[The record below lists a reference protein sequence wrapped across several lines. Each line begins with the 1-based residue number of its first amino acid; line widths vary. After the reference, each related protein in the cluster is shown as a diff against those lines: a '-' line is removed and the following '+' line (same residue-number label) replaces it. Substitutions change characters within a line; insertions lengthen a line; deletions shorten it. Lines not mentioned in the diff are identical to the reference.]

1 MTIRRSV
8 FFAIFTIAS
17 VSACASGSTASLTPE
32 AQDKML
38 ANYEVLPED
47 RRLQRNCITPDWR
60 VVHGSTF
67 TDQAYDARYSYV
79 KRIGRNNGYLLEY
92 NKSCTRLTRSGRV
105 GLAIPLDCRGDIVR
119 VRGIPCTIQSIYKV
133 EDEQDARK
141 LALVIEQDRVE
152 QELIS
157 EHEMVAS
164 LEQGA
169 DARP

>member
-8 FFAIFTIAS
+8 FFAIFAIAS
-17 VSACASGSTASLTPE
+17 VSACATGSTAGLTAE
-32 AQDKML
+32 VQDKML
-38 ANYEVLPED
+38 ADYDVYPED

-67 TDQAYDARYSYV
+67 TETAYNARYSYV

-92 NKSCTRLTRSGRV
+92 NKSCKRLTRSGRV

-119 VRGIPCTIQSIYKV
+119 VRGVPCTIQSIYKV

-141 LALVIEQDRVE
+141 LALVIEHDREARDLV
-152 QELIS
+152 S
-157 EHEMVAS
+157 ENEMVAS
-164 LEQGA
+164 FEQCA
-169 DARP
+169 DAPP